1 MKIRKIILIIILL
14 ILSTGCTFRYEIEII
29 DDEVTEKRT
38 MLINNSEI
46 ENNDIKGTI
55 SKKISKY
62 SINDDMMIAPSTKII
77 KETNV
82 SGYQTI
88 TNYKLS
94 DYKNSDIL
102 NMCYTSYNVIKEDS
116 KIYLTTGRKF
126 TCFDTLE
133 ELESVE
139 VIFKT
144 NHEVV
149 KQNADKVEDNKY
161 TWYITKDN
169 ATNKPINIELSE
181 KKKEE
186 NDQNEEKTTK
196 FKIVFISIVA
206 IFSIIVI
213 IMLVIKRRRL
223 QK

>member
-14 ILSTGCTFRYEIEII
+14 ILSTGCKFRYEIEII

-62 SINDDMMIAPSTKII
+62 SINDDMMIAPSTKVI
-77 KETNV
+77 KETNN

-88 TNYKLS
+88 TTYKLS

-102 NMCYTSYNVIKEDS
+102 NMCYTSYNIIKEDS

-144 NHEVV
+144 NHEVI
-149 KQNADKVEDNKY
+149 KHNADKVEDNKY
-161 TWYITKDN
+161 TWYITKNN
-169 ATNKPINIELSE
+169 AKNKPINIELSE
-181 KKKEE
+181 KKEE
-186 NDQNEEKTTK
+186 NDQTEDKTTK